1 MITLVD
7 TTLRDG
13 SYRVGFGFTGAQT
26 FALVQGLEAVGIP
39 AVEAGHGLGLGAWRA
54 PGIASAEDDLTYMQ
68 AARMAARNAKVG
80 VFAMPKFAVE
90 SDIDA
95 AAEAGMDFIRIGM
108 DAARYEQG
116 EALVRRAR
124 ANGLHTL
131 GFLMKSYTL
140 PVEELR
146 IAAPRIAEWGAD
158 GFLIVDSAGGMT
170 PDSVRAYVRAVIE
183 TTGKPCGFH
192 GHNNLELAVGNAFAA
207 VEAGATILDASLKGL
222 GRSSGNASLEALTAA
237 LNRAGHETGI
247 DPVKLA
253 RLADK
258 HVRNADLAEWNEA
271 DLVQG
276 MAYVHSGMQDRIDA
290 LAADYSLDPAALTLA
305 AGAALGGLDL
315 TDDQLA
321 AVARDLAGHADIEE
335 ERAVG

>member
-39 AVEAGHGLGLGAWRA
+39 AVEAGHGLGLGAYRA
-54 PGIASAEDDLTYMQ
+54 DAITSGETDTGYMQ
-68 AARMAARNAKVG
+68 AARMAARNTDIG
-80 VFAMPKFAVE
+80 VFAMPKFATE
-90 SDIDA
+90 ADIDA
-95 AAEAGMDFIRIGM
+95 ASEAGMDFIRIGM

-116 EALVRRAR
+116 EKLVRRAR

-131 GFLMKSYTL
+131 AFLMKSYTL
-140 PVEELR
+140 PIEELR
-146 IAAPRIAEWGAD
+146 VAAPRIAEWGAD

-170 PDSVRAYVRAVIE
+170 PDSVRAYVRTAIE

-222 GRSSGNASLEALTAA
+222 GRSSGNASIEALAAA
-237 LNRAGHETGI
+237 LNRAGYHTGV

-253 RLADK
+253 RLAEQN
-258 HVRNADLAEWNEA
+258 VSNADLASWNEA

-276 MAYVHSGMQDRIDA
+276 MAFVHSGMQDRIDT
-290 LAADYSLDPAALTLA
+290 LAAEYSLDPAALTLA

-315 TDDQLA
+315 TESELHD
-321 AVARDLAGHADIEE
+321 VARDLAGLSDIKQ
-335 ERAVG
+335 ERCVG

>member
-26 FALVQGLEAVGIP
+26 FALVQGLEAVGVP
-39 AVEAGHGLGLGAWRA
+39 AVEVGHGLGLGAYRA
-54 PGIASAEDDLTYMQ
+54 AGIASGEDDVTYMQ
-68 AARMAARNAKVG
+68 AARMAARYAQIG
-80 VFAMPKFAVE
+80 VFAMPKFAAE
-90 SDIDA
+90 ADIDA
-95 AAEAGMDFIRIGM
+95 AAEAGVDFIRIGM
-108 DAARYEQG
+108 DAARFEQG

-124 ANGLHTL
+124 SHGLNTL

-140 PVEELR
+140 PVDALR
-146 IAAPRIAEWGAD
+146 EAAPRIAEWGAD

-170 PDSVRAYVRAVIE
+170 PDSVRAYVRAAIE
-183 TTGKPCGFH
+183 TTGLPCGFH

-207 VEAGATILDASLKGL
+207 VEAGATLLDASLKGL

-237 LNRAGHETGI
+237 LNRAGHDTGI
-247 DPVKLA
+247 DPVRLA
-253 RLADK
+253 RLAER
-258 HVRNADLAEWNEA
+258 HVRNVDLAEWNEA

-276 MAYVHSGMQDRIDA
+276 MALVHSGMQDRIDA
-290 LAADYSLDPAALTLA
+290 AASHYHLDPAALTLA

-315 TDDQLA
+315 SDDQLD
-321 AVARDLAGHADIEE
+321 AVARDLAGHSDIEE

>member
-26 FALVQGLEAVGIP
+26 FALVQGLEAVGVP
-39 AVEAGHGLGLGAWRA
+39 AVEVGHGLGLGAFRA
-54 PGIASAEDDLTYMQ
+54 DGIGAGETDTGYMQ
-68 AARMAARNAKVG
+68 AARMAARNTDIG
-80 VFAMPKFAVE
+80 VFAMSRFATE
-90 SDIDA
+90 ADIDA
-95 AAEAGMDFIRIGM
+95 AADAGMDFIRIGM

-124 ANGLHTL
+124 ANGLHSL
-131 GFLMKSYTL
+131 AFLMKSYTL
-140 PVEELR
+140 PVDQLR
-146 IAAPRIAEWGAD
+146 EAAPRIAEWGAD

-170 PDSVRAYVRAVIE
+170 PDSVRAYVRVVIE
-183 TTGKPCGFH
+183 TTGLPCGFH

-207 VEAGATILDASLKGL
+207 VEAGATVLDASLKGL
-222 GRSSGNASLEALTAA
+222 GRSSGNASIEALAA
-237 LNRAGHETGI
+237 VLNRAGYATGI

-253 RLADK
+253 RLAAR
-258 HVRNADLAEWNEA
+258 HVSNDDLAIWNEA

-276 MAYVHSGMQDRIDA
+276 MACVHSGMQDRIDT
-290 LAADYSLDPAALTLA
+290 LADEFRLDPAALTLA

-315 TDDQLA
+315 TETQLI
-321 AVARDLAGHADIEE
+321 AVARDLAGLQDIEQ
-335 ERAVG
+335 ERCVG